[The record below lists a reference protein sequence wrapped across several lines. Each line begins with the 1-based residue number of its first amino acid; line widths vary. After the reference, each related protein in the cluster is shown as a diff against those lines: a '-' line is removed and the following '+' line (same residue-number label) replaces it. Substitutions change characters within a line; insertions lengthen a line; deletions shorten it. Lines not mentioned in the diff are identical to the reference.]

1 MIPPTLA
8 GASLKGL
15 CPRCGAR
22 SLFRGPV
29 ALAKTCA
36 TCGLDF
42 DALDVG
48 DGPAVFLILIVGT
61 ILVVSALVTD
71 LRYAPAWWVHLVWI
85 PVGIVLT
92 MVGLRIG
99 KAILA
104 YQSFRH
110 QAGEG
115 RIIK

>member
-1 MIPPTLA
+1 MR
-8 GASLKGL
+8 ASLNGL
-15 CPRCGAR
+15 CPRCGAK

-29 ALAKTCA
+29 ALARYCSG
-36 TCGLDF
+36 CGLDF

-61 ILVVSALVTD
+61 IIVVAAVVVD
-71 LRYAPAWWVHLVWI
+71 LTYAPAWWVHLVWL
-85 PVGIVLT
+85 PVAILLT
-92 MVGLRIG
+92 MIGLRFG

-110 QAGEG
+110 DSGEG
-115 RIIK
+115 RLVK